1 MKLYPDCAACM
12 LKRTYETTKL
22 ASKSEETRERVMSEI
37 LRLTA
42 NNFKPSMCPSV
53 LGTLQSN
60 LICALTKNSDP
71 FREKKIHVI
80 KKALA
85 CRKKFEKYVNEGKD
99 ERERFRRATLV
110 AVCGNTIEI
119 SAPQHDVDVHELERE
134 MFGCIKKGFAAKA
147 AKFSNE
153 SSKCLAIDDVDKIF
167 SRLKRNL
174 PTANAHFS
182 RSEKLRVRDILYI
195 CDNAGEAVFDVIL
208 IKEIK
213 KYARVTI
220 AVASGPVDDDIT
232 MREAGLAGLRRVAP
246 VLAKGC
252 CFGVWREMCTRAF
265 WKKFKEADLIFAKG
279 MGNYETLTEYP
290 EIARGKSALLFK
302 VKCTSV
308 EKDVRAKKGSNV
320 VMFY

>member
-1 MKLYPDCAACM
+1 MKIYADCAACM

-22 ASKSEETRERVMSEI
+22 ATRDEKTRLRVMDEI

-60 LICALTKNSDP
+60 LICALSKNPDP

-85 CRKKFEKYVNEGKD
+85 CRKKFEKYVAGARD
-99 ERERFRRATLV
+99 ERERFRRAVLV

-119 SAPQHDVDVHELERE
+119 SAPQHDVDVHKLEHEITSCVSR
-134 MFGCIKKGFAAKA
+134 G
-147 AKFSNE
+147 
-153 SSKCLAIDDVDKIF
+153 LAIDDVDKIF
-167 SRLKRNL
+167 
-174 PTANAHFS
+174 
-182 RSEKLRVRDILYI
+182 EKLKHAHDILYI
-195 CDNAGEAVFDVIL
+195 CDNAGEAVFDAIL
-208 IKEIK
+208 IREIK
-213 KYARVTI
+213 KYARVVI

-232 MREAGLAGLRRVAP
+232 MKEAKLAGLTRLAP
-246 VLAKGC
+246 VIRKGW
-252 CFGVWREMCTRAF
+252 CFGVWREMCTREF
-265 WKKFKEADLIFAKG
+265 WKKLKETELIFAKG

-290 EIARGKSALLFK
+290 ELARGKSALLFK

-308 EKDVRAKKGSNV
+308 EKDTGARKGSNV